1 MTRYIFVTGGVVSSL
16 GKGLSSASLAYLL
29 QSRGFK
35 VRIRKLDPYLNVDP
49 GTMSPF
55 QHGEVFVTDDG
66 AETDLD
72 LGHYER
78 FSGISAKKS
87 DNITTGKIYNDVL
100 KKERQGKYLGKTVQV
115 IPHITNRIK
124 EFIKFDVKKEDFVIC
139 EIGGTV
145 GDIESLPFLEAIRQF
160 SNEFGKKNTLFIH
173 LTLVPYMKASDE
185 IKTKPTQHSV
195 KELRSI
201 GIQPDIIICRSERSI
216 PLSQRKKISLFCNV
230 SIDDVIE
237 TVDVKTIYEA
247 PISFNKE
254 KLDERVLK
262 YFKVKSRKKVNLNPW
277 KKITS
282 KVLNTKNKVEIAI
295 IGKYVNLKDAYK
307 SLDEALTHG
316 GIANNLQVNLIRIES
331 DFLKPKEIKNKL
343 KNISGVL
350 IPGGFG
356 QRGTEGKI
364 AAINYARKNNIPFF
378 GICFG
383 MQMAVI
389 EFARNKLNIKKATS
403 SEFGSSKASVI
414 GLMNEWTKGGKL
426 IKGTDKNLGGTMR
439 LGSYE
444 AKIVKNSLINKIYNV
459 TKINERH
466 RHRYEVNINFKD
478 SFEKKGMLFSGL
490 SPDKKLPEIIEL
502 KDHPWFVGVQ
512 FHPEFKSR
520 PLAPHPLFSSF
531 IKAAKKNSNK
541 KNDKS

>member
-1 MTRYIFVTGGVVSSL
+1 MARYIFVTGGVVSSL

-29 QSRGFK
+29 QSRGYK

-55 QHGEVFVTDDG
+55 QHGEVYVTDDG

-100 KKERQGKYLGKTVQV
+100 KRERQGKYLGKTVQV

-124 EFIKFDVKKEDFVIC
+124 EFIKNDVSKEDFVIC

-160 SNEFGKKNTLFIH
+160 SNEVKRRNTLFIH

-201 GIQPDIIICRSERSI
+201 GIQPDIIICRSERTI
-216 PLSQRKKISLFCNV
+216 PLDQRKKISLFCNV
-230 SIDDVIE
+230 AIEDVIE

-254 KLDERVLK
+254 KLDERVLNF
-262 YFKVKSRKKVNLNPW
+262 FKIKSKKRVNLSPW
-277 KKITS
+277 KKIT
-282 KVLNTKNKVEIAI
+282 KLVLNTKNIVNIAI
-295 IGKYVNLKDAYK
+295 IGKYVELKDAYK

-316 GIANNLQVNLIRIES
+316 GIDNNVKVNLIRIES
-331 DFLKPKEIKNKL
+331 DKLKPTEIREKL
-343 KNISGVL
+343 KNVSGIL

-356 QRGTEGKI
+356 KRGTEGKI
-364 AAINYARKNNIPFF
+364 AAIHFARKNNIPFF

-389 EFARNKLNIKKATS
+389 EFARNKLNIKNATS
-403 SEFGSSKASVI
+403 SEFGPSKASVV
-414 GLMNEWTKGGKL
+414 GLMSEWMKDGKL
-426 IKGTDKNLGGTMR
+426 MKGTDKNLGGTMR

-444 AKIVKNSLINKIYNV
+444 ARLKKDTKVSKIYNSL
-459 TKINERH
+459 KINERH
-466 RHRYEVNINFKD
+466 RHRYEVNINFKEN
-478 SFEKKGMLFSGL
+478 FESEGMIFSGL
-490 SPDKKLPEIIEL
+490 SPDNKLPEIVEL
-502 KDHPWFVGVQ
+502 SDHPWFIGVQ

-520 PLAPHPLFSSF
+520 PLTPHPLFSSF
-531 IKAAKKNSNK
+531 IKAAKTYS

>member
-1 MTRYIFVTGGVVSSL
+1 MARYIFVTGGVVSSL

-55 QHGEVFVTDDG
+55 QHGEVYVTDDG

-78 FSGISAKKS
+78 FSGISSKKT
-87 DNITTGKIYNDVL
+87 DNITTGKIYSDVL
-100 KKERQGKYLGKTVQV
+100 KKERKGKYLGKTVQV
-115 IPHITNRIK
+115 IPHITDRIK
-124 EFIKFDVKKEDFVIC
+124 QFIKKDIKKEDFVIC

-145 GDIESLPFLEAIRQF
+145 GDIESLPFIEAIRQF
-160 SNEFGKKNTLFIH
+160 SNDVGKKNTLFIH

-201 GIQPDIIICRSERSI
+201 GIQPDIIICRSEQAI
-216 PLSQRKKISLFCNV
+216 PIDQRKKISLFCNV
-230 SIDDVIE
+230 NIENVIQ
-237 TVDVKTIYEA
+237 TIDVKTIYEA
-247 PISFNKE
+247 PISFNQE
-254 KLDERVLK
+254 KLDKQVLS
-262 YFKVKSRKKVNLNPW
+262 YFKIKSKKNVNLSPW
-277 KKITS
+277 RKIT
-282 KVLNTKNKVEIAI
+282 KTVLNTNKSVNIAI

-316 GIANNLQVNLIRIES
+316 GINNKVKVNLLRIES
-331 DFLKPKEIKNKL
+331 DNLKIKDIKNKL
-343 KNISGVL
+343 KNVSGIL

-356 QRGTEGKI
+356 KRGTEGKI
-364 AAINYARKNNIPFF
+364 AAIKFARENKVPFL

-389 EFARNKLNIKKATS
+389 EFARNRLKIKNATS
-403 SEFGSSKASVI
+403 SEFSKSKASVI
-414 GLMNEWTKGGKL
+414 GLMNEWIKEGKV
-426 IKGTDKNLGGTMR
+426 IKGTDKDLGGTMR
-439 LGSYE
+439 LGTYE
-444 AKIVKNSLINKIYNV
+444 AILKDESLIKSIY
-459 TKINERH
+459 KSKFINERH
-466 RHRYEVNINFKD
+466 RHRYEVNINYKD
-478 SFEKKGMLFSGL
+478 DFERKGMIFSGL
-490 SPDKKLPEIIEL
+490 SPDNKLPEIVEL
-502 KDHPWFVGVQ
+502 KNHPWFIGVQ

-520 PLAPHPLFSSF
+520 PLSPHPLFSSF
-531 IKAAKKNSNK
+531 IKAAKNNS
-541 KNDKS
+541 DKT

>member
-1 MTRYIFVTGGVVSSL
+1 MARYIFVTGGVVSSL

-29 QSRGFK
+29 QSRGYK

-87 DNITTGKIYNDVL
+87 DNITTGRIYSDVL

-124 EFIKFDVKKEDFVIC
+124 EFIKHDVAKEDFVIC

-160 SNEFGKKNTLFIH
+160 SNEAGRKNTLFIH

-216 PLSQRKKISLFCNV
+216 PLDQRKKISLFCNV

-254 KLDERVLK
+254 NLDERVLK
-262 YFKVKSRKKVNLNPW
+262 FFKIKSRKKVNLVPW
-277 KKITS
+277 KKITHA
-282 KVLNTKNKVEIAI
+282 VLHNKNKVNIAI
-295 IGKYVNLKDAYK
+295 IGKYVELKDAYK

-316 GIANNLQVNLIRIES
+316 GIANNLKVNLVRIES
-331 DFLKPKEIKNKL
+331 DYLKPNDISKKL
-343 KNISGVL
+343 KEVSGIL

-356 QRGTEGKI
+356 KRGTEGKI
-364 AAINYARKNNIPFF
+364 AAITYARNNNIPFL

-389 EFARNKLNIKKATS
+389 EFARNELNIKKATS
-403 SEFGSSKASVI
+403 SEFGPSKASVV
-414 GLMNEWTKGGKL
+414 GLMDEWIKDGKKM
-426 IKGTDKNLGGTMR
+426 KGTDKNLGGTMR

-444 AKIVKNSLINKIYNV
+444 ARLKKGSLINNIYK
-459 TKINERH
+459 TITINERH
-466 RHRYEVNINFKD
+466 RHRYEVNINFKEE
-478 SFEKKGMLFSGL
+478 FEKKGMIFSGL
-490 SPDKKLPEIIEL
+490 SPNSKLPEIIEL
-502 KDHPWFVGVQ
+502 KNHPWFIGVQ

-531 IKAAKKNSNK
+531 IKAAKIKSK
-541 KNDKS
+541 KQ

>member
-1 MTRYIFVTGGVVSSL
+1 MARYIFVTGGVVSSL

-29 QSRGFK
+29 QSRGYK

-55 QHGEVFVTDDG
+55 QHGEVFVTNDG

-78 FSGISAKKS
+78 FSGINAKKS

-124 EFIKFDVKKEDFVIC
+124 EFIEFDINNEDFVIC

-160 SNEFGKKNTLFIH
+160 SNKEGRQNTLFIH

-216 PLSQRKKISLFCNV
+216 PLDQRKKISLFCNV

-262 YFKVKSRKKVNLNPW
+262 FFKVKSRKKVDLNPW
-277 KKITS
+277 KKIT
-282 KVLNTKNKVEIAI
+282 KQVLNTKIKVNIAI

-316 GIANNLQVNLIRIES
+316 GIANNLKVNLIRIES
-331 DFLKPKEIKNKL
+331 DFLKPNDIKKKL
-343 KNISGVL
+343 KEASGIL

-356 QRGTEGKI
+356 KRGTEGKI
-364 AAINYARKNNIPFF
+364 AAINYARKNKIPFL

-403 SEFGSSKASVI
+403 SEFGPSKNPVI
-414 GLMNEWTKGGKL
+414 GLMNEWIKGGKL
-426 IKGTDKNLGGTMR
+426 VKGSDKNLGGTMR

-444 AKIVKNSLINKIYNV
+444 ARLTKNSLVSKIYKS
-459 TKINERH
+459 TTIKERH
-466 RHRYEVNINFKD
+466 RHRYEVNINFKEA
-478 SFEKKGMLFSGL
+478 FEKKGMIFSGL

-502 KDHPWFVGVQ
+502 NEHPWFVGVQ

-531 IKAAKKNSNK
+531 IKAAKSNSNK
-541 KNDKS
+541 KK

>member
-1 MTRYIFVTGGVVSSL
+1 MARYIFVTGGVVSSL

-35 VRIRKLDPYLNVDP
+35 VRLRKLDPYLNVDP

-78 FSGISAKKS
+78 FSGISAKKT
-87 DNITTGKIYNDVL
+87 DNITTGKIYSDVL
-100 KKERQGKYLGKTVQV
+100 KKERKGGYLGKTVQV
-115 IPHITNRIK
+115 IPHITDRIK
-124 EFIKFDVKKEDFVIC
+124 EFIKNDVAKEDFVIC

-145 GDIESLPFLEAIRQF
+145 GDIESLPFVEAIRQF
-160 SNEFGKKNTLFIH
+160 ANDIGKKNTLFIH

-201 GIQPDIIICRSERSI
+201 GIQPDIIICRSERAI
-216 PLSQRKKISLFCNV
+216 PLNQRKKISLFCNV
-230 SIDDVIE
+230 DIKNVIE

-254 KLDERVLK
+254 NLDKQVLD
-262 YFKVKSRKKVNLNPW
+262 YFKIKTRKKVNLNPW
-277 KKITS
+277 KKIT
-282 KVLNTKNKVEIAI
+282 KTVLHTKKSINIAI
-295 IGKYVNLKDAYK
+295 IGKYVDLKDAYK

-316 GIANNLQVNLIRIES
+316 GIHNNLKVNLVRIDSES
-331 DFLKPKEIKNKL
+331 LKFSEIKNKL
-343 KNISGVL
+343 KNVSGIL

-356 QRGTEGKI
+356 KRGTNGKI
-364 AAINYARKNNIPFF
+364 EAIKYARQNKIPFL

-383 MQMAVI
+383 MQMAII
-389 EFARNKLNIKKATS
+389 EFARSKLNIKKATS
-403 SEFGSSKASVI
+403 SEFGPGGLPII
-414 GLMNEWTKGGKL
+414 GLINEWNKGGKI
-426 IKGTDKNLGGTMR
+426 IKGTDKDLGGTMR
-439 LGSYE
+439 LGLYE
-444 AKIVKNSLINKIYNV
+444 AKLKDNSLIQKIY
-459 TKINERH
+459 KSKSIKERH
-466 RHRYEVNINFKD
+466 RHRYEVNIAYKD
-478 SFEKKGMLFSGL
+478 QFEKNGMIFSGL

-502 KDHPWFVGVQ
+502 KNHPWFVGVQ
-512 FHPEFKSR
+512 FHPEFRSR

-531 IKAAKKNSNK
+531 IRASKNHK
-541 KNDKS
+541 

>member
-29 QSRGFK
+29 QSRGYK

-87 DNITTGKIYNDVL
+87 DNITTGKIYSDVL
-100 KKERQGKYLGKTVQV
+100 KKERRGEYLGKTVQV

-124 EFIKFDVKKEDFVIC
+124 EFIKHDVKKEDFVIC

-145 GDIESLPFLEAIRQF
+145 GDIESLPFIEAIRQF
-160 SNEFGKKNTLFIH
+160 SNDVGKKNTLFIH

-216 PLSQRKKISLFCNV
+216 PLDQRKKISLFCNV
-230 SIDDVIE
+230 DINNVIQ

-247 PISFNKE
+247 PISFHNQ
-254 KLDERVLK
+254 KLDKQVLN
-262 YFKVKSRKKVNLNPW
+262 YFKIKSRKSANLNPW
-277 KKITS
+277 KKIT
-282 KVLNTKNKVEIAI
+282 KIVLDTKKSVNIAI

-307 SLDEALTHG
+307 SLDEALVHG
-316 GIANNLQVNLIRIES
+316 GIQNKIKVNLIRIES
-331 DFLKPKEIKNKL
+331 DNLKKSDIKSKL
-343 KNISGVL
+343 KNISGIL

-356 QRGTEGKI
+356 KRGTEGKI
-364 AAINYARKNNIPFF
+364 ASINYARKNKIPFL

-383 MQMAVI
+383 MQMAAI
-389 EFARNKLNIKKATS
+389 EFARNKLKIKKATS
-403 SEFGSSKASVI
+403 SEFGSSKASIV
-414 GLMNEWTKGGKL
+414 GLMNEWIKEGKT
-426 IKGTDKNLGGTMR
+426 IQGTNKNLGGTMR
-439 LGSYE
+439 LGLYE
-444 AKIVKNSLINKIYNV
+444 AKLKENSIISKIY
-459 TKINERH
+459 KSKLIKERH
-466 RHRYEVNINFKD
+466 RHRYEVNINFKNQ
-478 SFEKKGMLFSGL
+478 FERNGMIFSGL
-490 SPDKKLPEIIEL
+490 SPDGKLPEIIEL
-502 KDHPWFVGVQ
+502 KNHPWFIGVQ

-520 PLAPHPLFSSF
+520 PLSPHPLFSSF
-531 IKAAKKNSNK
+531 IKATKKIK
-541 KNDKS
+541 